1 MRPLI
6 RSLFLLSLAASP
18 LALAETPAAALVAP
32 IQALASTATTSASV
46 GASDKDAALVRS
58 QVQELEA
65 TVDGMRRDLAQLRE
79 QEDARTRVIGDP
91 NVHSLWP

>member
-18 LALAETPAAALVAP
+18 LALAETPAPALIAPTVTASAA
-32 IQALASTATTSASV
+32 ASTAASSEQSA
-46 GASDKDAALVRS
+46 KDAALVRS
-58 QVQELEA
+58 KVQELEA
-65 TVDGMRRDLAQLRE
+65 TIDGMRRELAQLRE
-79 QEDARTRVIGDP
+79 QEEARARVIGDP